1 MIGETNGA
9 IKVMTDTKVTDLIKA
24 DGRIKGVMAENFG
37 RKITVDAGAVVIA
50 TGGFG
55 ANIKMRQEFNTGVWK
70 DVKLDKSIGCTNLAK
85 AAQGA
90 GLVMGKKVGAALIGL
105 DDIQIHP
112 CGTPGTGLMENIRT
126 SGRNRIFV
134 NLEGIFQVVD
144 KVYKAPS

>member
-1 MIGETNGA
+1 M
-9 IKVMTDTKVTDLIKA
+9 TDLIKA

-85 AAQGA
+85 AARA
-90 GLVMGKKVGAALIGL
+90 TV
-105 DDIQIHP
+105 
-112 CGTPGTGLMENIRT
+112 
-126 SGRNRIFV
+126 S
-134 NLEGIFQVVD
+134 
-144 KVYKAPS
+144 